1 MGTAWARQHRG
12 IGRLQ
17 QAIVLIANSAYS
29 FSTKCPFVIKFGYPC
44 GLTLEK
50 PAMKKLN
57 VTIQLEMSVPDDWE
71 LVETSEGTPVL
82 RLPNGVFMD
91 LAIEPLFAS
100 DPEETWSSTDDDDV
114 LNDILDMVESEAVTY
129 EFITH

>member
-1 MGTAWARQHRG
+1 
-12 IGRLQ
+12 
-17 QAIVLIANSAYS
+17 
-29 FSTKCPFVIKFGYPC
+29 
-44 GLTLEK
+44 
-50 PAMKKLN
+50 MKKLN

-71 LVETSEGTPVL
+71 LATTSEGGHVL
-82 RLPNGVFMD
+82 KLPNNLFLD

-100 DPEETWSSTDDDDV
+100 DPEETWSSSEDDDA